1 MKYIVTGGAGFI
13 GSTLAHRLVREGHD
27 VIIVDN
33 FSTGKREK
41 VPEGASVFEWDL
53 TNEDIAPLVE
63 RIKDAD
69 GLFHFAALPR
79 VPFSIAHPVESSK
92 HNIIGTLH
100 TLLAARDAGVKRVVY
115 SASSSAYG
123 NQDTLPLHP
132 RMKPNPMSPYA
143 LQKLVGEHYCQ
154 IFASVYGL
162 ETVSLR
168 YFNVYGPGMAEE
180 GAYAPVFAIFK
191 RQALA
196 GDPLTIYGDG
206 SQSRSFCHVTDVVDA
221 NIRAMTSTKVG
232 KGEVLNI
239 SGYDRVTVQNIA
251 ERFNHPINYLDPR
264 PGDVQHTLGDITD
277 TKELIDWEPTID
289 FDTGFAELMKNW
301 GVGNG

>member
-13 GSTLAHRLVREGHD
+13 GSTLSQRLVNEGHE

-33 FSTGKREK
+33 FSTGKRERI
-41 VPEGASVFEWDL
+41 PEGATVFEWDL
-53 TNEDIAPLVE
+53 TNEDIAPLVDA
-63 RIKDAD
+63 IKGAD
-69 GLFHFAALPR
+69 GVFHFAALPR

-92 HNIIGTLH
+92 HNIFGTLYA
-100 TLLAARDAGVKRVVY
+100 LLAARDAGIRRFVY

-123 NQDTLPLHP
+123 NQKTLPLHP
-132 RMKPNPMSPYA
+132 SMKPNPLSPYA
-143 LQKLVGEHYCQ
+143 LQKLVGEYYCQ
-154 IFASVYGL
+154 LFASLYGI

-168 YFNVYGPGMAEE
+168 YFNVYGPGMAEA

-191 RQALA
+191 RQVLA

-206 SQSRSFCHVTDVVDA
+206 SQSRSFCHVNDVVDA
-221 NIRAMTSTKVG
+221 NVRAMASPNVG
-232 KGEVLNI
+232 KGEILNI

-251 ERFNHPINYLDPR
+251 ERFNHPITYLDPR

-277 TKELIDWEPTID
+277 TKELIGWEPTID
-289 FDTGFAELMKNW
+289 FDTGFAELMKLW
-301 GVGNG
+301 GVG